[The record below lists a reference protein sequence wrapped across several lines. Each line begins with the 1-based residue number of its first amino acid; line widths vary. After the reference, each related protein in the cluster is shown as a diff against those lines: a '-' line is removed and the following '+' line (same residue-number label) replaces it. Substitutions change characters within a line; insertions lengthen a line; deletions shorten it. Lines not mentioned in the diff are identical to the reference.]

1 MTFKELFAKMG
12 INMDGEVTSP
22 ESNITPPPTPENN
35 TAPEN
40 KPTSETNNEP
50 KPPSSTV
57 EPTGINA
64 QLQRAADEIAQ
75 LKAANLAL
83 LQHTPVPENNTDSV
97 EDMIYKCVIGT
108 PNNSNE

>member
-12 INMDGEVTSP
+12 INMDGEVTTP
-22 ESNITPPPTPENN
+22 EPTSAPTPE
-35 TAPEN
+35 TTPAPAPN
-40 KPTSETNNEP
+40 
-50 KPPSSTV
+50 PPSSTV
-57 EPTGINA
+57 EPTDINE
-64 QLQRAADEIAQ
+64 QLQRANEEIAQ

-97 EDMIYKCVIGT
+97 EDMIYKCVMGT